1 MFAKEPGIEVGQSE
15 CELNPHDKRNE
26 HNAGK
31 NEDCVFEPEF
41 AVFKVET
48 RVCDAAEKLWLTG
61 ELLT

>member
-1 MFAKEPGIEVGQSE
+1 MGGLVCFGIGIR
-15 CELNPHDKRNE
+15 NRDTDPHDKRNE

-31 NEDCVFEPEF
+31 NNDCVFEPEF